1 MPIKIVPTPSKKG
14 AMTTGKTKEQ
24 QKKDLERQQK
34 MRGKS
39 GETAPMEPISKRR
52 GGGMS
57 FRDTAKAVKENKSG
71 SYKIK
76 SGDSLSAIAK
86 ARGTTVKKLM
96 EMNPSIKNANQI
108 RAGASLKVPPK
119 TEVSKMTGSK
129 RSPYRGMT
137 SKEITSGTMRKSGSK
152 TSGAKSMGKA
162 VSPKAGSAKPYA
174 KPSGASSAKPKGRLL
189 DRFMPGKAESRK
201 KAREEIPVAAKKG
214 GAMKKTKGYA
224 SGGKMPMVTKN
235 GKKVPAF
242 AADGK
247 GKMMGGGM
255 TKKTKGY
262 AAGGVMKKTKGY
274 SKGGVA
280 RGMGAATKGG
290 KFTRGA

>member
-1 MPIKIVPTPSKKG
+1 VPIKIVPTASKKG

-34 MRGKS
+34 MRRKS
-39 GETAPMEPISKRR
+39 GATAPMEPVSKKR
-52 GGGMS
+52 GGKMS

-96 EMNPSIKNANQI
+96 EMNPSVKNANQI

-152 TSGAKSMGKA
+152 TS
-162 VSPKAGSAKPYA
+162 
-174 KPSGASSAKPKGRLL
+174 
-189 DRFMPGKAESRK
+189 
-201 KAREEIPVAAKKG
+201 AAKAG

-224 SGGKMPMVTKN
+224 MGGAMKKTKGYAAGGKMPMVMKD

-247 GKMMGGGM
+247 GKMKGGGM

-262 AAGGVMKKTKGY
+262 AKGGAMKKTKGY
-274 SKGGVA
+274 SRGGV
-280 RGMGAATKGG
+280 
-290 KFTRGA
+290 

>member
-1 MPIKIVPTPSKKG
+1 M
-14 AMTTGKTKEQ
+14 A
-24 QKKDLERQQK
+24 ERK
-34 MRGKS
+34 PGMF
-39 GETAPMEPISKRR
+39 RR
-52 GGGMS
+52 S
-57 FRDTAKAVKENKSG
+57 AQAVKENKSG
-71 SYKIK
+71 AYKIK
-76 SGDSLSAIAK
+76 SGDTLSQIAK
-86 ARGTTVKKLM
+86 SRGTTVKKLM

-129 RSPYRGMT
+129 RSPYRGMS

-152 TSGAKSMGKA
+152 TSGAKSGAKSGGA
-162 VSPKAGSAKPYA
+162 KKESAM
-174 KPSGASSAKPKGRLL
+174 
-189 DRFMPGKAESRK
+189 DRFKRNKAESRK
-201 KAREEIPVAAKKG
+201 KAREEIPVAAKAGGAMKKTKGYAKG

-224 SGGKMPMVTKN
+224 AGGKMPMVTKG

-255 TKKTKGY
+255 AKKTKGY
-262 AAGGVMKKTKGY
+262 AKGGAMKKTKGY
-274 SKGGVA
+274 SRGGVA

-290 KFTRGA
+290 RFTRGG

>member
-1 MPIKIVPTPSKKG
+1 
-14 AMTTGKTKEQ
+14 MTTGKTKEQ

-34 MRGKS
+34 MRRKS
-39 GETAPMEPISKRR
+39 GATAPMEPVSKKR
-52 GGGMS
+52 GGKMS

-96 EMNPSIKNANQI
+96 EMNPSVKNANQI

-152 TSGAKSMGKA
+152 TSA
-162 VSPKAGSAKPYA
+162 AKPA
-174 KPSGASSAKPKGRLL
+174 V
-189 DRFMPGKAESRK
+189 RK
-201 KAREEIPVAAKKG
+201 KPAAKKPAPRVESTVDSPIAAKAG

-224 SGGKMPMVTKN
+224 MGGAMKKTKGYAAGGKMPMVMKD

-247 GKMMGGGM
+247 GKMKGGGM

-262 AAGGVMKKTKGY
+262 AKGGAMKKTKGY
-274 SKGGVA
+274 SRGGVA

-290 KFTRGA
+290 RFTRGG

>member
-1 MPIKIVPTPSKKG
+1 M
-14 AMTTGKTKEQ
+14 A
-24 QKKDLERQQK
+24 ERK
-34 MRGKS
+34 PGMFRKS
-39 GETAPMEPISKRR
+39 AQA
-52 GGGMS
+52 
-57 FRDTAKAVKENKSG
+57 AKAAKSG
-71 SYKIK
+71 SYKIA
-76 SGDSLSAIAK
+76 SGDTLSAIAK

-108 RAGASLKVPPK
+108 RAGANIKVPPK

-137 SKEITSGTMRKSGSK
+137 SKEITSGTMEKRSSKS
-152 TSGAKSMGKA
+152 KA
-162 VSPKAGSAKPYA
+162 AAKPA
-174 KPSGASSAKPKGRLL
+174 T
-189 DRFMPGKAESRK
+189 RK
-201 KAREEIPVAAKKG
+201 KPASKPRATSTVDSPIAARAGGMMKKTKGYAMG

-224 SGGKMPMVTKN
+224 KGGKMPMVMKD

-247 GKMMGGGM
+247 GKMAAGGM

-262 AAGGVMKKTKGY
+262 AKGGAMKKTKGY
-274 SKGGVA
+274 SRGGVA

-290 KFTRGA
+290 RFTRGG

>member
-1 MPIKIVPTPSKKG
+1 MAESKPG
-14 AMTTGKTKEQ
+14 MF
-24 QKKDLERQQK
+24 R
-34 MRGKS
+34 KS
-39 GETAPMEPISKRR
+39 AQA
-52 GGGMS
+52 
-57 FRDTAKAVKENKSG
+57 AKAAKSG

-76 SGDSLSAIAK
+76 SGDTLSQIAK
-86 ARGTTVKKLM
+86 SRGTTVKKLM

-108 RAGASLKVPPK
+108 RAGASIKLPPK

-129 RSPYRGMT
+129 SSPYRGMS

-152 TSGAKSMGKA
+152 TSAAKSGAKSG
-162 VSPKAGSAKPYA
+162 
-174 KPSGASSAKPKGRLL
+174 GASSAKPKGRLL

-201 KAREEIPVAAKKG
+201 KAREEIPVAAKAGGAMKKTKGYAKG

-224 SGGKMPMVTKN
+224 AGGKMPMVTKN
-235 GKKVPAF
+235 GKNVPAF

-255 TKKTKGY
+255 AKKTKGY
-262 AAGGVMKKTKGY
+262 AKGGAMKKTKGY
-274 SKGGVA
+274 SRGGVA

-290 KFTRGA
+290 RFTRGG

>member
-1 MPIKIVPTPSKKG
+1 MPIKIVPTAPKKG

-24 QKKDLERQQK
+24 QKKDLERQQN
-34 MRGKS
+34 MRRKS
-39 GETAPMEPISKRR
+39 GATAPMEPVSKRS
-52 GGGMS
+52 GGKMS

-76 SGDSLSAIAK
+76 SGDSLSQIAK
-86 ARGTTVKKLM
+86 SRGTTVKKLM

-152 TSGAKSMGKA
+152 TSAAKSGAKSG
-162 VSPKAGSAKPYA
+162 
-174 KPSGASSAKPKGRLL
+174 GASSAKPKGRLL

-224 SGGKMPMVTKN
+224 AGGKMPMVEKD

-247 GKMMGGGM
+247 GKMARGGKVPAKMMRGGKTEKMMRGGKTDKMMGGG
-255 TKKTKGY
+255 T
-262 AAGGVMKKTKGY
+262 V
-274 SKGGVA
+274 
-280 RGMGAATKGG
+280 RGAGAAVKGK
-290 KFTRGA
+290 KFTRSM